1 MDRPRSGGG
10 GGKDGRAFR
19 YACARAELRQ
29 LKAAGKLDVESTTE
43 KLLTNL
49 LR

>member
-1 MDRPRSGGG
+1 MDRPCSGGG
-10 GGKDGRAFR
+10 GGKVGQACR

-29 LKAAGKLDVESTTE
+29 LKANGKLDIESTTE